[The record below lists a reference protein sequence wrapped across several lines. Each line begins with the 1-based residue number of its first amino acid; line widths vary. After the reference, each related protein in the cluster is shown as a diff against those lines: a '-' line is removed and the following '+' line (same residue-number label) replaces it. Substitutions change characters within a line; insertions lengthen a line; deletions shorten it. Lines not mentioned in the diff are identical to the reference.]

1 MKFLNNAGEV
11 LPLLKHIT
19 TISFSPTGQTE
30 QLVRAFGQALAGRFQ
45 AEGITLSHMSFTL
58 PEGQKELRTFGP
70 DTLVVFGTPTYAGRI
85 PNKALPFVQQLFAG
99 DPDKKTPAVALVT
112 FGNRAY
118 DSSLTEL
125 RDELEK
131 KNFRVFAGGA
141 FACAHAFA
149 AIGEEHPTAED
160 KGAFET
166 LVTAVEKAL
175 RSEKPLETVTIGDN
189 APVAPY
195 YIPMGEDG
203 QPAKFLKAKPKTD
216 LTKCDHCGKCATV
229 CPMGSINPENTDEVP
244 GICIKCQACIKYCPK
259 GAKYFDDPRF
269 LSHKA
274 MLEKNYKRTA
284 KSDIFIESLVSGH

>member
-1 MKFLNNAGEV
+1 M
-11 LPLLKHIT
+11 LKHIT

-30 QLVRAFGQALAGRFQ
+30 QLVQKFGEALAQRFQ
-45 AEGITLSHMSFTL
+45 AEGVTVDHTSFTL
-58 PEGQKELRTFGP
+58 PENQKTVRSYP
-70 DTLVVFGTPTYAGRI
+70 ADTLVIFGTPTYAGRI
-85 PNKALPFVQQLFAG
+85 PNKALPFVQQLFCG
-99 DPDKKTPAVALVT
+99 NPDTKTPAVALVT

-131 KNFRVFAGGA
+131 KDFRVFAGGA
-141 FACAHAFA
+141 FATAHAFA

-160 KGAFET
+160 EKVFQD
-166 LVTAVEKAL
+166 LLDAVEKKL
-175 RSEKPLETVTIGDN
+175 RSGKPLETVVINGN

-195 YIPMGEDG
+195 YIPKGEDG

-216 LTKCDHCGKCATV
+216 LTKCDHCGKCAKV
-229 CPMGSINPENTDEVP
+229 CPMGSIDPENTDEVP

-284 KSDIFIESLVSGH
+284 KSEIFY

>member
-1 MKFLNNAGEV
+1 M
-11 LPLLKHIT
+11 LKHIT

-30 QLVRAFGQALAGRFQ
+30 KLVRRFGKALSERFQ
-45 AEGITLSHMSFTL
+45 EEGVTLSHTSFTL
-58 PEGQKELRTFGP
+58 PEEQDILHSYGP
-70 DTLVVFGTPTYAGRI
+70 DTLVIFGMPTYAGRI

-131 KNFRVFAGGA
+131 KDFRVFAGGA
-141 FACAHAFA
+141 FAMAHAFA
-149 AIGEEHPTAED
+149 AIGKEHPTAED
-160 KGAFET
+160 KEAFQA
-166 LVTAVEKAL
+166 LLDAVEKKL
-175 RSEKPLETVTIGDN
+175 RSDAPLETVVINGN

-195 YIPMGEDG
+195 YIPKGEDG

-216 LTKCDHCGKCATV
+216 LTKCDHCGKCAKV

-244 GICIKCQACIKYCPK
+244 GICIKCQACIQYCPK

-274 MLEKNYKRTA
+274 MLEKNFTRTA
-284 KSDIFIESLVSGH
+284 KSEIFY

>member
-1 MKFLNNAGEV
+1 M
-11 LPLLKHIT
+11 LKHIT
-19 TISFSPTGQTE
+19 TISFSPTGRTE
-30 QLVRAFGQALAGRFQ
+30 QLVHRFGEALAKRFQ
-45 AEGITLSHMSFTL
+45 AEGVTLSHTSFTL
-58 PEGQKELRTFGP
+58 PAGQKDLRTYGP

-85 PNKALPFVQQLFAG
+85 PNKALPFVQQLFSG
-99 DPDKKTPAVALVT
+99 DEKQKTPAVALVT

-131 KNFRVFAGGA
+131 KDFRVFAAGA
-141 FACAHAFA
+141 FATAHAFA
-149 AIGEEHPTAED
+149 AIGGEHPTAED
-160 KGAFET
+160 RQAFET
-166 LVTAVEKAL
+166 LLDATEAKL
-175 RSEKPLETVTIGDN
+175 RSGAPLETVVINGN

-195 YIPMGEDG
+195 YIPKGEDG

-229 CPMGSINPENTDEVP
+229 CPMGSINPDNTDEVP
-244 GICIKCQACIKYCPK
+244 GICIKCQACIQYCPK

-274 MLEKNYKRTA
+274 MLEKNYQRTA
-284 KSDIFIESLVSGH
+284 KSEIFY

>member
-1 MKFLNNAGEV
+1 MIKRSEISEQCGEV

-30 QLVRAFGQALAGRFQ
+30 QLVQKFGEALARRFQ
-45 AEGITLSHMSFTL
+45 AEGVTVDHTSFTL
-58 PEGQKELRTFGP
+58 PEGQKALRSYP
-70 DTLVVFGTPTYAGRI
+70 ADTLVVFGTPTYAGRI

-99 DPDKKTPAVALVT
+99 DPEQKTPAVALVT

-131 KNFRVFAGGA
+131 KDFRVFAGGA
-141 FACAHAFA
+141 FAMAHAFA
-149 AIGEEHPTAED
+149 AIGQEHPTDED
-160 KGAFET
+160 KKAFQD
-166 LVTAVEKAL
+166 LLDAVEKAL
-175 RSEKPLETVTIGDN
+175 RGGKPLETVVINDN

-195 YIPMGEDG
+195 YIPKGEDG

-216 LTKCDHCGKCATV
+216 LTRCDHCGKCAKV

-284 KSDIFIESLVSGH
+284 KSEIFS